1 MTSRLRI
8 LAWVLIMLIAPGLT
22 AAQDEAPSQ
31 YLVELVVFRHLDQSK
46 TTAELRRPD
55 KQVLAEPLPMVVF
68 DSAVADIRQLN
79 GTASSLRNLSAYE
92 LLAQLAWVQA
102 AEADADTPPVD
113 LNEMGLNGAA
123 ATGTAR
129 LYERQYLNLDV
140 DITLPATSSMISSSK
155 RVRLNRYYYLDHP
168 DFGVIALVTRADN
181 PAS

>member
-1 MTSRLRI
+1 
-8 LAWVLIMLIAPGLT
+8 
-22 AAQDEAPSQ
+22 
-31 YLVELVVFRHLDQSK
+31 
-46 TTAELRRPD
+46 
-55 KQVLAEPLPMVVF
+55 
-68 DSAVADIRQLN
+68 VADIRQLN